1 MMRSLFKG
9 SLALLAALLG
19 GCQSL
24 PARGVLPEAS
34 LRIAKVTVID
44 PETRSVLPDRSVYVA
59 GDRILAVVS
68 EGERPPYRAARTLDG
83 SGKFLVPG
91 LMDMHVHLFLPEPA
105 APVLAL
111 MLANGV
117 TGVREMSG
125 DCWALAGAAEGC
137 IGDYRRLA
145 AQIEAGEVAGPEL
158 LSLAS
163 TIVMGPARVQL
174 PAGVPSYVAP
184 STPAEGRQLVRYLHA
199 RGVDLIKTH
208 DSIPGE
214 VFRAMMDEARSL
226 GIGVSGHVPYAAN
239 TDELIRLGFG
249 SIEHARDLLYDC
261 SRYGEDFRRMGSAY
275 ADRQPGA
282 KRPDDAERMRRT
294 VAEYDPALCA
304 SRMRSLAAAG
314 FYVTPTHVT
323 REMEARAAEPAYR
336 DQPLRRYILPARNAQ
351 WQADLDE
358 TAAAPAEL
366 TALRQGFFR
375 HGLTLTGLAH
385 RAGVNIMAGTD
396 ANDTMIVP
404 GFALHRELGLLVQ
417 AGLSPMEALR
427 AATSVPAAYLRRTAT
442 LGGISPGKE
451 ADLLLL
457 RANPLDDIANSASIE
472 TVISDGRVY
481 GRAALDALLVS
492 AEH

>member
-1 MMRSLFKG
+1 MMRSLLTIC
-9 SLALLAALLG
+9 LAISTAWLG
-19 GCQSL
+19 ACRTM
-24 PARGVLPEAS
+24 PATAVVPEAS
-34 LRIAKVTVID
+34 LRIAHVTVID
-44 PETRSVLPDRSVYVA
+44 PETRSVLPHRSVYIA
-59 GDRILAVVS
+59 QDRILAVVR
-68 EGERPPYRAARTLDG
+68 EDEPPPYRAARTLEG
-83 SGKFLVPG
+83 SGRFLVPG
-91 LMDMHVHLFLPEPA
+91 LLDMHVHLFLPEPA

-125 DCWALAGAAEGC
+125 DCWELAGATEGC

-145 AQIEAGEVAGPEL
+145 AQVKAGEVAGPEIL
-158 LSLAS
+158 ELAS
-163 TIVMGPARVQL
+163 TMVMGPARVRL
-174 PAGVPSYVAP
+174 PAEVPSYVAP

-214 VFRAMMDEARSL
+214 VFRAMMDEARGL
-226 GIGVSGHVPYAAN
+226 GIAVSGHVPYAAN

-261 SRYGEDFRRMGSAY
+261 SRYGEEFRRVGSAY

-282 KRPDDAERMRRT
+282 KRPDDAERMRRS
-294 VAEYDPALCA
+294 VAEYESALCA

-314 FYVTPTHVT
+314 VYLTPTHVT

-336 DQPLRRYILPARNAQ
+336 DQPLRRYILPARNAD

-358 TAAAPAEL
+358 TGAAPAEL

-385 RAGVNIMAGTD
+385 RAGVRILAGTD

-451 ADLLLL
+451 ADLILL
-457 RANPLDDIANSASIE
+457 RANPLDDIAHSTSIE
-472 TVISDGRVY
+472 TVISNGRVY
-481 GRAALDALLVS
+481 DRAALDALLLG
-492 AEH
+492 AQR